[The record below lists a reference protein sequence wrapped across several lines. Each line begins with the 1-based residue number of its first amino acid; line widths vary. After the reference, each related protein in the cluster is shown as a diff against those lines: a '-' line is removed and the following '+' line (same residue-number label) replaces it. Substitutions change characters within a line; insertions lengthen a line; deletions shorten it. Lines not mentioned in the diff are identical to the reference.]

1 MLRAVDDSTMDII
14 LYIIVFI
21 IIIIITTETVSDQ

>member
-1 MLRAVDDSTMDII
+1 MLRAVDDSTIDII

-21 IIIIITTETVSDQ
+21 IIIINTETVSDQ